1 MQPHSRKI
9 LALLLPLIQHT
20 TNETLYLLIETLRAV
35 LALDKDVLTP
45 ESMPEMAVQ
54 IYVAWYAHSN
64 GKQSD
69 SLSPDRQIRFS
80 PPLSKS
86 CSRLSLSCRIGLSS
100 IVSLSTR
107 SRC

>member
-1 MQPHSRKI
+1 LSSFCRFIDVGVMQPHSRKI

-69 SLSPDRQIRFS
+69 SLQS
-80 PPLSKS
+80 
-86 CSRLSLSCRIGLSS
+86 
-100 IVSLSTR
+100 
-107 SRC
+107 